1 VFPDLLCTRVGCIR
15 SLPCSTPLR
24 DLLSQRPPPARDPLS
39 QHNFP
44 CPCPCPRLF
53 PRAEAS
59 FELNRKGFFGARTT
73 VSKVLSWKNEVIKK
87 ALLKMPTKELEATA
101 VQLFR
106 NVTGFMGDRNSN
118 KEDAGHAEKVLKT
131 CLHAPEELRD
141 EVFCQIVKQTTNNP
155 SKCVA
160 RCSCSSSLLAGCSG
174 LRKPR
179 GSTIQPTAALL
190 LPHSLIVS
198 SPVSTPALA
207 RCCTVRLPA
216 GSPRARA
223 GSCWASW
230 RAPSRP
236 PRTSSRTCS
245 PTATRT
251 RTTRRA
257 WAPSRALRWA
267 AS

>member
-1 VFPDLLCTRVGCIR
+1 VTCFLSIHHPRPLLP
-15 SLPCSTPLR
+15 LPLR
-24 DLLSQRPPPARDPLS
+24 
-39 QHNFP
+39 
-44 CPCPCPRLF
+44 
-53 PRAEAS
+53 RAEAS

-160 RCSCSSSLLAGCSG
+160 PLQLLAGCLG
-174 LRKPR
+174 VAATR
-179 GSTIQPTAALL
+179 GSTFGCDASPLVESSNPRPSMIRRLRQPPPAPSPRCARLQGVRAQGLAAAGHCGGSLRALQGLRAVPALL
-190 LPHSLIVS
+190 LRRPQGRPRGRGPNRSLRHG
-198 SPVSTPALA
+198 PYRKDGLA
-207 RCCTVRLPA
+207 R
-216 GSPRARA
+216 
-223 GSCWASW
+223 
-230 RAPSRP
+230 
-236 PRTSSRTCS
+236 
-245 PTATRT
+245 
-251 RTTRRA
+251 
-257 WAPSRALRWA
+257 A
-267 AS
+267 AA